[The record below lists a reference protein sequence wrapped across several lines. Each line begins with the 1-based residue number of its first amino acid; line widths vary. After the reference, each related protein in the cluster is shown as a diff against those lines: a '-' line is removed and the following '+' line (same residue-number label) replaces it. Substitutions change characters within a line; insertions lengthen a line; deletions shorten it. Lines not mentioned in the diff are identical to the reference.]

1 MREQT
6 KQTHI
11 FRNKDKQHVDFIL
24 TYDYSLRKEQLKPI
38 GEIDYVRGIRLADV
52 VNSLIEEQNALKEK
66 LVAKEKEIIELQDK
80 VLKLETSFIEL
91 LKGKAML

>member
-1 MREQT
+1 MKEQT

-11 FRNKDKQHVDFIL
+11 FRNKEKQHVDFIL

-66 LVAKEKEIIELQDK
+66 LVAKDNEIADLQER
-80 VLKLETSFIEL
+80 VLKLETNFIEL
-91 LKGKAML
+91 LKGKAIL